1 MNSSTCFISTKNSYE
16 ISPVAYKMI
25 TMNYS
30 EILVKKFL
38 KFVELMGLV
47 SGETLLDQDYK

>member
-1 MNSSTCFISTKNSYE
+1 
-16 ISPVAYKMI
+16 MI

-38 KFVELMGLV
+38 KFVELMELV

>member
-1 MNSSTCFISTKNSYE
+1 MFISTKIPYE
-16 ISPVAYKMI
+16 ISPVAYKMV